1 MEAAGVSAS
10 GSSHASGVR
19 ARALLSPFDS
29 LVWAARSDRAHLR
42 HAVPLEVYTP
52 APKRVHGYYVLPF
65 LLDDEL
71 VARVD
76 LEVRPEGVD
85 VAGARARISSPGHA
99 RASDNE
105 VAAALEDEVRSM
117 ADWLG
122 LDHVDPP
129 RVRF

>member
-1 MEAAGVSAS
+1 MPRA
-10 GSSHASGVR
+10 VR

-29 LVWAARSDRAHLR
+29 LVWARDRTERIFAMR
-42 HAVPLEVYTP
+42 YRLEVYTP
-52 APKRVHGYYVLPF
+52 AHKRVHGYYVLPF
-65 LLDDEL
+65 LLDDAL

-76 LEVRPEGVD
+76 LKSDRKGSTLRVL
-85 VAGARARISSPGHA
+85 GAHLEPGGHA
-99 RASDNE
+99 RASNNE

-122 LDHVDPP
+122 LEHVDPP